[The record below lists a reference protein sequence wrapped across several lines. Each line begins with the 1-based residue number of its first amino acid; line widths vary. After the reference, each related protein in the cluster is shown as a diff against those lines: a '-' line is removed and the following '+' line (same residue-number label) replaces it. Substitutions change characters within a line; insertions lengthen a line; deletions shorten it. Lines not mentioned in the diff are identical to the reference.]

1 MKYFIVRLYKF
12 NNDVVYLNKSENKT
26 GTIKEPYKY
35 YYEPIV
41 EYNDTLGR
49 DIIISIDKKGIAREI
64 VTDIEIP
71 IIYKDEVI
79 SYNYDTFK
87 YVKTFNNVIPPN
99 GDVHTFSII
108 SRTIYNDFKKIVYN
122 AKQPTYE
129 EVRQYLNIN
138 GKRLVEL
145 EQELEDIFKGNLK
158 KVIEYKETIE
168 IKEREQSKIKKIIN
182 QFKQK

>member
-1 MKYFIVRLYKF
+1 MKYFVVRLYKF
-12 NNDVVYLNKSENKT
+12 NSEVIYLNKEENKT

-79 SYNYDTFK
+79 SYSYDNFNYI
-87 YVKTFNNVIPPN
+87 KTLNNVIPPS
-99 GDVHTFSII
+99 GDIHTFSII
-108 SRTIYNDFKKIVYN
+108 NRIVYN
-122 AKQPTYE
+122 EIKKMTYETREPTYD
-129 EVRQYLNIN
+129 EVKQYLNVN
-138 GKRLVEL
+138 GKRVSEL
-145 EQELEDIFKGNLK
+145 EKELEDIFKVNMRR
-158 KVIEYKETIE
+158 VIEYKEQ
-168 IKEREQSKIKKIIN
+168 IKQDEKKQNKIKKLIN
-182 QFKQK
+182 HFKQK